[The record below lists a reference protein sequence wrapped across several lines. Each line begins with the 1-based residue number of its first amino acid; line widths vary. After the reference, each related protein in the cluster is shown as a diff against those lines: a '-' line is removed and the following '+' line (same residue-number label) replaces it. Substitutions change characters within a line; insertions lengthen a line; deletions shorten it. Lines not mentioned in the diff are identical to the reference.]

1 MNISSPAFQD
11 SESIP
16 PQFSR
21 NGEDKSPPLNF
32 QDVPPNAESLLLIGD
47 DPDAPRGTFTHWTVF
62 NMDPKLDAI
71 GENEVP
77 VNAREGANDWKQPA
91 YGGPQPP
98 SGEHRYFFKL
108 FALDTKLNLPR
119 GARRAEIQQ
128 AMEGHVL
135 EQAQLMGRLSAEQ
148 NRMARVR

>member
-32 QDVPPNAESLLLIGD
+32 QDVPSNAESLLLIVD

-62 NMDPKLDAI
+62 NMDPKLDGI

-91 YGGPQPP
+91 YGGAQPP
-98 SGEHRYFFKL
+98 PREPRNLFQL
-108 FALDTKLNLPR
+108 FALVVQKNIPR
-119 GARRAEIQQ
+119 GRP
-128 AMEGHVL
+128 
-135 EQAQLMGRLSAEQ
+135 
-148 NRMARVR
+148 

>member
-32 QDVPPNAESLLLIGD
+32 QDVPPNAESLLLIVD

-62 NMDPKLDAI
+62 NMDPKLDGI

-98 SGEHRYFFKL
+98 SGEHRDFFKL
-108 FALDTKLNLPR
+108 FALDVKLNLPR

-135 EQAQLMGRLSAEQ
+135 EQAQLMGRFSAEQ
-148 NRMARVR
+148 SRMASVR